1 MNDRQQTAART
12 GPRVP
17 KWNRGQRGAA
27 LIEFALVLPLIL
39 MLVLATI
46 DFGNLI
52 QTRLI
57 ITNVS
62 REGGSVASR
71 EINIDSNLTDLLEF
85 SSSPLVMSGPDGR
98 IYITRISAGQS
109 DQAPDPTIT
118 TQLTSGSLAASS
130 RHQATDRD
138 LGLTA
143 NLYDHL
149 VFDSN
154 NGTADITAVTVV
166 EIFYKYRPITPLSNL
181 IPGILRRDG
190 DGMIIFSKAVF

>member
-1 MNDRQQTAART
+1 M
-12 GPRVP
+12 
-17 KWNRGQRGAA
+17 WNRGQRGAA

-39 MLVLATI
+39 LLVLATV
-46 DFGNLI
+46 DFGHLI

-85 SSSPLVMSGPDGR
+85 SSSPLVMGGPDGR

-109 DQAPDPTIT
+109 DKAPSPTIT
-118 TQLTSGSLAASS
+118 TQITSGALAASS
-130 RHQATDRD
+130 RHKASERD
-138 LGLTA
+138 LGLSP

-154 NGTADITAVTVV
+154 NGTADIAAVTVV